1 MSKNRTIVAPA
12 TVPGRGGVSIIRMSG
27 ELSKSIAEGM
37 CGELAEA
44 WRFKRCSIKSLAGS
58 KIDDGMVVFFKS
70 PNSYTGDDVVE
81 FHCHGNPTI
90 VNLVVEE
97 AVNRGAVIAEPGEFT
112 KTAFLNEKIDLV
124 QAESVADLIN
134 AQSETAV
141 VAANS
146 SLSGRFSEQ
155 INLLLDGII
164 KARVVVEANIDFP
177 EEEIDVSV
185 LESVKKEL
193 KGYHV
198 EINELL
204 ARVKEGVKLRDG
216 YSVAIVGPPNAG
228 KSSLLN
234 LLAREDLAI
243 TSDAPGTTRDLVK
256 TSVNIAG
263 VLIEFVDTAG
273 VRSNP
278 EGPIEEEGIKR
289 SKEIIRKSNFS
300 LLVQDATAIQE
311 FDEDLGDS
319 LTVLNKSDLLEGEFS
334 NVDNTFYLSC
344 STGQGVEELLEA
356 LIARLVID
364 GGEETVF
371 LSRQRH
377 EISLRSG
384 GLFLEEAIMSLGEG
398 QVLEL
403 VAENLR
409 SAHMALGDILRPM
422 SADDLLGEIFSE
434 FCIGK

>member
-1 MSKNRTIVAPA
+1 MSTNRTIIAPA

-27 ELSKSIAEGM
+27 KLSKSIAEGM

-44 WRFKRCSIKSLAGS
+44 WRFKRCSIKSCGGS

-97 AVNRGAVIAEPGEFT
+97 AVNRGAVVAEPGEFT

-146 SLSGRFSEQ
+146 SLSGQFSEQ

-177 EEEIDVSV
+177 EEEVDGLV
-185 LESVKKEL
+185 LESVKDEL
-193 KGYHV
+193 RGFRA

-204 ARVKEGVKLRDG
+204 SRVKEGVKLRDG

-243 TSDAPGTTRDLVK
+243 TSEVPGTTRDLVK
-256 TSVNIAG
+256 TSVNIGG

-273 VRSNP
+273 VRPNP
-278 EGPIEEEGIKR
+278 EGPIEEEGIQR
-289 SKEIIRKSNFS
+289 SKEVIKKSNLS
-300 LLVQDATAIQE
+300 LLVQDATAVQG
-311 FDEDLGDS
+311 FDVGLGDS

-334 NVDNTFYLSC
+334 NVDSTFYLSC
-344 STGQGVEELLEA
+344 STGQGVEELLKE
-356 LIARLVID
+356 LIARLGID

-371 LSRQRH
+371 MSRQRH
-377 EISLRSG
+377 EVSLRSG

-398 QVLEL
+398 EVLEL
-403 VAENLR
+403 VAESLR
-409 SAHMALGDILRPM
+409 SAHAALGDILRPM

>member
-1 MSKNRTIVAPA
+1 LSTNRTIIAPA

-27 ELSKSIAEGM
+27 KLSKSIAEGM

-44 WRFKRCSIKSLAGS
+44 WRFKRCSIKSCGGS

-97 AVNRGAVIAEPGEFT
+97 AVNRGAVVAEPGEFT

-146 SLSGRFSEQ
+146 SLSGQFSEQ

-177 EEEIDVSV
+177 EEEVDGSV
-185 LESVKKEL
+185 LESVKDEL
-193 KGYHV
+193 QGFRA

-204 ARVKEGVKLRDG
+204 SRVKEGVKLRDG

-243 TSDAPGTTRDLVK
+243 TSEVPGTTRDLVK
-256 TSVNIAG
+256 TSVNIGG

-273 VRSNP
+273 VRPNP
-278 EGPIEEEGIKR
+278 EGPIEEEGIQR
-289 SKEIIRKSNFS
+289 SKEVIKKSNLS
-300 LLVQDATAIQE
+300 LLVQDATAVQG
-311 FDEDLGDS
+311 FDVGLGDS

-334 NVDNTFYLSC
+334 NVDSTFYLSC
-344 STGQGVEELLEA
+344 ATGQGVEELLKG
-356 LIARLVID
+356 LIARLGID

-371 LSRQRH
+371 MSRQRH
-377 EISLRSG
+377 EVSLRSG

-398 QVLEL
+398 KV
-403 VAENLR
+403 
-409 SAHMALGDILRPM
+409 
-422 SADDLLGEIFSE
+422 
-434 FCIGK
+434 

>member
-1 MSKNRTIVAPA
+1 MSKNRTIIAPA
-12 TVPGRGGVSIIRMSG
+12 TVAGRGGVSVIRMSG

-44 WRFKRCSIKSLAGS
+44 WRFKRCSIKSRGGS

-97 AVNRGAVIAEPGEFT
+97 AVNRGAVVAEPGEFT

-134 AQSETAV
+134 AQSKTAV

-146 SLSGRFSEQ
+146 SLSGQFSEQ

-177 EEEIDVSV
+177 EEEIDGSV
-185 LESVKKEL
+185 LESIKKEL
-193 KGYHV
+193 QDYHV

-204 ARVKEGVKLRDG
+204 SRVKEGVKLRDG

-243 TSDAPGTTRDLVK
+243 TSEVPGTTRDLVK
-256 TSVNIAG
+256 TSVNIGG

-273 VRSNP
+273 VRPNP

-289 SKEIIRKSNFS
+289 SKEIIKKSNLS
-300 LLVQDATAIQE
+300 LLVQDATAVQE
-311 FDEDLGDS
+311 FDVGLGDS
-319 LTVLNKSDLLEGEFS
+319 LTVLNKSDLVEGEFS

-344 STGQGVEELLEA
+344 STGQGIEELLKA
-356 LIARLVID
+356 LVVRLGVD
-364 GGEETVF
+364 EGEETVF

-384 GLFLEEAIMSLGEG
+384 GLFLEEAIITLAEG

-403 VAENLR
+403 AAESLR
-409 SAHMALGDILRPM
+409 SSHAALGEILRPM

>member
-1 MSKNRTIVAPA
+1 LSKNRTIIAPA
-12 TVPGRGGVSIIRMSG
+12 TVPGRGGIAIVRMSG
-27 ELSKSIAEGM
+27 ELSKNIAEGM

-44 WRFKRCSIKSLAGS
+44 WRFKRCSIKTRGGS

-81 FHCHGNPTI
+81 LHCHGNPTI
-90 VNLVVEE
+90 VNLVIEE
-97 AVNRGAVIAEPGEFT
+97 AVNRGAVVAEPGEFT

-141 VAANS
+141 IAANS
-146 SLSGRFSEQ
+146 SLSGQFSEQ
-155 INLLLDGII
+155 INLLLDGIV

-177 EEEIDVSV
+177 EEEIDDSV
-185 LESVKKEL
+185 LETVKEEL
-193 KGYHV
+193 QGFHAQ
-198 EINELL
+198 ISELVS
-204 ARVKEGVKLRDG
+204 RVKEGVKLRDG

-243 TSDAPGTTRDLVK
+243 TSEVPGTTRDLVK
-256 TSVNIAG
+256 ASVNIGG

-273 VRSNP
+273 VRPNP
-278 EGPIEEEGIKR
+278 EGPIEEEGIQR
-289 SKEIIRKSNFS
+289 SKEVIKKSNLS
-300 LLVQDATAIQE
+300 LLVQDATAVQG
-311 FDEDLGDS
+311 FDVGLGDS

-334 NVDNTFYLSC
+334 NVDSTFYLSC
-344 STGQGVEELLEA
+344 ATGQGVEELLKG
-356 LIARLVID
+356 LIARLGID

-371 LSRQRH
+371 MSRQRH
-377 EISLRSG
+377 EVSLRSG

-398 QVLEL
+398 EVLEL
-403 VAENLR
+403 VAESLR
-409 SAHMALGDILRPM
+409 SAHAALGDILRPM

>member
-1 MSKNRTIVAPA
+1 LSRNRTIVAPA

-44 WRFKRCSIKSLAGS
+44 WRFKRCSIKSLGGF

-97 AVNRGAVIAEPGEFT
+97 AVNRGAVVAEPGEFT

-146 SLSGRFSEQ
+146 SLSGQFSEQ

-164 KARVVVEANIDFP
+164 KARVVIEANIDFP
-177 EEEIDVSV
+177 EEEIDGSV

-193 KGYHV
+193 QGYHI

-204 ARVKEGVKLRDG
+204 SRVKEGVKLRDG

-243 TSDAPGTTRDLVK
+243 TSEAPGTTRDLVK
-256 TSVNIAG
+256 TSVNIGG
-263 VLIEFVDTAG
+263 VLMEFVDTAG

-289 SKEIIRKSNFS
+289 SKEIIKKSNLS
-300 LLVQDATAIQE
+300 LLVQDATAVQE

-334 NVDNTFYLSC
+334 NKDNTFYLSC
-344 STGQGVEELLEA
+344 STGQGIEDLLKA
-356 LIARLVID
+356 LVAKLGVD
-364 GGEETVF
+364 DGEETVF

-377 EISLRSG
+377 VISLRSG
-384 GLFLEEAIMSLGEG
+384 GLFLEEAIATLAEG
-398 QVLEL
+398 QALEL
-403 VAENLR
+403 VAESLR
-409 SAHMALGDILRPM
+409 SAHAALGDILRPM

>member
-1 MSKNRTIVAPA
+1 MSKNRTIIAPA
-12 TVPGRGGVSIIRMSG
+12 TVPGRGGVSIVRMSG
-27 ELSKSIAEGM
+27 GLSKSIAEGM

-44 WRFKRCSIKSLAGS
+44 WRFKRCSIRSLGGS

-97 AVNRGAVIAEPGEFT
+97 AVNRGAVVAEPGEFT

-134 AQSETAV
+134 AQSESAI

-146 SLSGRFSEQ
+146 SLSGQFSEQ
-155 INLLLDGII
+155 INSLLDGIV

-177 EEEIDVSV
+177 EEEIDGSI

-193 KGYHV
+193 LGYHT

-204 ARVKEGVKLRDG
+204 SRVKEGVRLRDG

-243 TSDAPGTTRDLVK
+243 TSEAPGTTRDLVK
-256 TSVNIAG
+256 TSVNIRGA
-263 VLIEFVDTAG
+263 LIEFIDTAG

-289 SKEIIRKSNFS
+289 SKEIIKKSNLS
-300 LLVQDATAIQE
+300 LLVQDATAVQE
-311 FDEDLGDS
+311 FDEGLGDS

-334 NVDNTFYLSC
+334 NKDNTFYLSC
-344 STGQGVEELLEA
+344 STGQGVEELLKA
-356 LIARLVID
+356 LVARLGID
-364 GGEETVF
+364 EGEETVF

-377 EISLRSG
+377 AISLRSG
-384 GLFLEEAIMSLGEG
+384 GLFLEEAITTLAEG
-398 QVLEL
+398 QALEL

-409 SAHMALGDILRPM
+409 SAHAALGDILRPM

>member
-27 ELSKSIAEGM
+27 ELSRSIAEGM
-37 CGELAEA
+37 CGKLAEA
-44 WRFKRCSIKSLAGS
+44 WRFKRCSIKSRGGS
-58 KIDDGMVVFFKS
+58 KIDDGMVVFFES

-97 AVNRGAVIAEPGEFT
+97 AVSCGAVVAEPGEFT
-112 KTAFLNEKIDLV
+112 KTAFLNGKIDLV

-134 AQSETAV
+134 AQSKTAV

-146 SLSGRFSEQ
+146 SLSGQFSKQ
-155 INLLLDGII
+155 INLLLDGLI
-164 KARVVVEANIDFP
+164 KTRVVIEASIDFP
-177 EEEIDVSV
+177 EEEINDSV

-193 KGYHV
+193 QGYHA
-198 EINELL
+198 EINKLMS
-204 ARVKEGVKLRDG
+204 RVKEGVKLRDG

-243 TSDAPGTTRDLVK
+243 TSETPGTTRDLVK
-256 TSVNIAG
+256 TSVNIGGA
-263 VLIEFVDTAG
+263 LIDFVDTAG
-273 VRSNP
+273 VRPNP
-278 EGPIEEEGIKR
+278 EGPIEEEGIQR
-289 SKEIIRKSNFS
+289 SKEVIKKSNLS
-300 LLVQDATAIQE
+300 LLVQDATAVQG
-311 FDEDLGDS
+311 FDVGLGDF

-334 NVDNTFYLSC
+334 NSDNTFYLSC
-344 STGQGVEELLEA
+344 STGQGVDELLEA
-356 LIARLVID
+356 LIARLGID
-364 GGEETVF
+364 RGEETVF

-377 EISLRSG
+377 EISLKSG
-384 GLFLEEAIMSLGEG
+384 SLFLEEAIMSLGEG

-403 VAENLR
+403 VAESLR
-409 SAHMALGDILRPM
+409 SAHASLGDILRPM

>member
-1 MSKNRTIVAPA
+1 
-12 TVPGRGGVSIIRMSG
+12 
-27 ELSKSIAEGM
+27 M
-37 CGELAEA
+37 CGELEEA
-44 WRFKRCSIKSLAGS
+44 WRFKRCSIKSRNGS

-90 VNLVVEE
+90 VNLVLEE
-97 AVNRGAVIAEPGEFT
+97 AVNRGAVVAEPGEFT

-134 AQSETAV
+134 AQSEMAV

-146 SLSGRFSEQ
+146 SLSGQFSEQ
-155 INLLLDGII
+155 INRLLDGIV
-164 KARVVVEANIDFP
+164 KARVVVEASIDFP
-177 EEEIDVSV
+177 EDEIDSSI
-185 LESVKKEL
+185 LESIKEEL
-193 KGYHV
+193 QGFLA
-198 EINELL
+198 ETNELL
-204 ARVKEGVKLRDG
+204 SCVKEGVKLRDG

-243 TSDAPGTTRDLVK
+243 TSEVPGTTRDLVK
-256 TSVNIAG
+256 TSVNIGGA
-263 VLIEFVDTAG
+263 LIEFVDTAG
-273 VRSNP
+273 VRSDP
-278 EGPIEEEGIKR
+278 DGPIEEEGIQR
-289 SKEIIRKSNFS
+289 SKEVIKKSNLS
-300 LLVQDATAIQE
+300 LLVQDATDIKE
-311 FDEDLGDS
+311 FDLGLGDS
-319 LTVLNKSDLLEGEFS
+319 FTVLNKSDLLEGGFS
-334 NVDNTFYLSC
+334 NSDNTFYLSC
-344 STGQGVEELLEA
+344 STGQGVEELLGA
-356 LIARLVID
+356 LIVRLGIG

-384 GLFLEEAIMSLGEG
+384 GHFLEEALMSLSEG

-403 VAENLR
+403 VAESLR
-409 SAHMALGDILRPM
+409 SAHAALGDILRPM

>member
-1 MSKNRTIVAPA
+1 MTTNRTIIAPA

-27 ELSKSIAEGM
+27 KLSRSIAESM

-44 WRFKRCSIKSLAGS
+44 WRFKRCSIKSRDGS

-97 AVNRGAVIAEPGEFT
+97 AVDRGAVVAEPGEFT

-134 AQSETAV
+134 AQSEAAV

-146 SLSGRFSEQ
+146 SLSGQFSEQ
-155 INLLLDGII
+155 INLLLDGIV
-164 KARVVVEANIDFP
+164 KARVLVEANIDFP
-177 EEEIDVSV
+177 EEEIDGSV
-185 LESVKKEL
+185 LESIKEEL
-193 KGYHV
+193 QGFHA
-198 EINELL
+198 EINVLL
-204 ARVKEGVKLRDG
+204 SRVKEGVKLRDG

-243 TSDAPGTTRDLVK
+243 TSEVPGTTRDLVK
-256 TSVNIAG
+256 TSVNIGG

-273 VRSNP
+273 VRINP
-278 EGPIEEEGIKR
+278 EGPIEEEGIQR
-289 SKEIIRKSNFS
+289 SKEVIKKSNLS
-300 LLVQDATAIQE
+300 LLVQDATAIQR
-311 FDEDLGDS
+311 FDVGLGDS

-344 STGQGVEELLEA
+344 STGQGVAELLKA
-356 LIARLVID
+356 LIVRLGID

-398 QVLEL
+398 QALEL
-403 VAENLR
+403 VAESLR
-409 SAHMALGDILRPM
+409 ASHAALGDILRPM

>member
-1 MSKNRTIVAPA
+1 
-12 TVPGRGGVSIIRMSG
+12 
-27 ELSKSIAEGM
+27 M

-44 WRFKRCSIKSLAGS
+44 WHFKRCSIKSRNGS

-90 VNLVVEE
+90 VNLVLEE
-97 AVNRGAVIAEPGEFT
+97 AVNRGAVVAEPGEFT

-134 AQSETAV
+134 AQSEMAV

-146 SLSGRFSEQ
+146 SLSGQFSEQ
-155 INLLLDGII
+155 INRLLDGIV
-164 KARVVVEANIDFP
+164 KARVVVEASIDFP
-177 EEEIDVSV
+177 EDEIDSSI
-185 LESVKKEL
+185 LESIKEEL
-193 KGYHV
+193 QGFLA
-198 EINELL
+198 ETNELL
-204 ARVKEGVKLRDG
+204 SCVKEGVKLRDG

-243 TSDAPGTTRDLVK
+243 TSEVPGTTRDLVK
-256 TSVNIAG
+256 TSVNIGGA
-263 VLIEFVDTAG
+263 LIEFVDTAG
-273 VRSNP
+273 VRSDP
-278 EGPIEEEGIKR
+278 DGPIEEEGIQR
-289 SKEIIRKSNFS
+289 SKEVIKKSNLS
-300 LLVQDATAIQE
+300 LLVQDATDIKE
-311 FDEDLGDS
+311 IDLGLVDS
-319 LTVLNKSDLLEGEFS
+319 FTVLNKSDLLEGGFS
-334 NVDNTFYLSC
+334 NSDNTFYLSC
-344 STGQGVEELLEA
+344 STSQGVEELLGA
-356 LIARLVID
+356 LIVRLGIG

-384 GLFLEEAIMSLGEG
+384 GRFLEEALTSLSEG

-403 VAENLR
+403 VAESLR
-409 SAHMALGDILRPM
+409 SAHAALGDILRPM

>member
-1 MSKNRTIVAPA
+1 MSKNRTIIAPA
-12 TVPGRGGVSIIRMSG
+12 TSPGKGGVSIIRMSG
-27 ELSKSIAEGM
+27 KLSKSIAESM

-44 WRFKRCSIKSLAGS
+44 WRFKRCSIKSRCGS

-90 VNLVVEE
+90 VNLLIEE
-97 AVNRGAVIAEPGEFT
+97 AVDLGAVVAEPGEFT

-134 AQSETAV
+134 AQSKTAV

-146 SLSGRFSEQ
+146 SLSGEFSEQ

-185 LESVKKEL
+185 LEAIKGEL
-193 KGYHV
+193 QGFIA
-198 EINELL
+198 EISELL
-204 ARVKEGVKLRDG
+204 SRVKEGVKLRDG

-234 LLAREDLAI
+234 LLAREKLAI
-243 TSDAPGTTRDLVK
+243 TSEVAGTTRDLVK
-256 TSVNIAG
+256 TSVNVGG

-273 VRSNP
+273 IRPDP
-278 EGPIEEEGIKR
+278 EGPIEKEGIQR
-289 SKEIIRKSNFS
+289 SKEIIKKSNLS
-300 LLVQDATAIQE
+300 LLVQDATAVQG
-311 FDEDLGDS
+311 FDVGLGDS

-334 NVDNTFYLSC
+334 NEDDTFYLSC
-344 STGQGVEELLEA
+344 STGQGVEELLKA
-356 LIARLVID
+356 LIVRLGID
-364 GGEETVF
+364 GGGETVF

-377 EISLRSG
+377 EISLRCG
-384 GLFLEEAIMSLGEG
+384 GLFLEEAVMSLSEG

-403 VAENLR
+403 VAESLR
-409 SAHMALGDILRPM
+409 SAHSALGDILRPM

>member
-1 MSKNRTIVAPA
+1 MSKKRTIIAPA
-12 TVPGRGGVSIIRMSG
+12 TAPGRGGVSIIRMSG
-27 ELSKSIAEGM
+27 GLSKNIAEGM

-44 WRFKRCSIKSLAGS
+44 LRFKRCSIKSRGGS

-97 AVNRGAVIAEPGEFT
+97 AVSRGAVVAEPGEFT

-134 AQSETAV
+134 AQSEAAV

-155 INLLLDGII
+155 INLLLDGIV

-177 EEEIDVSV
+177 EEEIDGSV
-185 LESVKKEL
+185 LKSIKEEL
-193 KGYHV
+193 QGFRA

-204 ARVKEGVKLRDG
+204 SRVKEGVKLRDG

-243 TSDAPGTTRDLVK
+243 TSEVPGTTRDLVK
-256 TSVNIAG
+256 TSVNIGG
-263 VLIEFVDTAG
+263 VLIEFIDTAG
-273 VRSNP
+273 VRLNP
-278 EGPIEEEGIKR
+278 EGPIEEEGIQR
-289 SKEIIRKSNFS
+289 SKEVIKKSNLS
-300 LLVQDATAIQE
+300 LLVQDATAIQG
-311 FDEDLGDS
+311 FDVGLGDFM
-319 LTVLNKSDLLEGEFS
+319 TVLNKSDLLEDEFS
-334 NVDNTFYLSC
+334 NEDNTFYLSC
-344 STGQGVEELLEA
+344 TTGQGVEELVKA
-356 LIARLVID
+356 IIVRLGID

-384 GLFLEEAIMSLGEG
+384 SLFLEEAIMSLGEG

-403 VAENLR
+403 VAESLR
-409 SAHMALGDILRPM
+409 SSHAALGDILRPM

>member
-1 MSKNRTIVAPA
+1 MSKNRTIIAPA
-12 TVPGRGGVSIIRMSG
+12 TGPGRGGVSIIRMSG
-27 ELSKSIAEGM
+27 ELSKSIAEDM

-44 WRFKRCSIKSLAGS
+44 WRFKRCSIKSRGGF

-90 VNLVVEE
+90 VNLIVEE
-97 AVNRGAVIAEPGEFT
+97 AVDRGAVVAEPGEFT

-141 VAANS
+141 IAANS
-146 SLSGRFSEQ
+146 SLSGQFSEQ
-155 INLLLDGII
+155 IKLLLDGVI

-177 EEEIDVSV
+177 EEEIDGSV
-185 LESVKKEL
+185 LASIKEEL
-193 KGYHV
+193 EGFKAK
-198 EINELL
+198 INELL
-204 ARVKEGVKLRDG
+204 SHVKEGVKLRDG

-243 TSDAPGTTRDLVK
+243 TSEAPGTTRDLVK
-256 TSVNIAG
+256 TSVNIG
-263 VLIEFVDTAG
+263 GNLIEFVDTAG
-273 VRSNP
+273 IRPNP
-278 EGPIEEEGIKR
+278 EGAIEEEGIQR
-289 SKEIIRKSNFS
+289 SKEVIKKSNLI
-300 LLVQDATAIQE
+300 LLVQDATAVQK
-311 FDEDLGDS
+311 FDVGLGDS
-319 LTVLNKSDLLEGEFS
+319 LTVLNKSDLLEGELS
-334 NVDNTFYLSC
+334 NAENTFYLSC
-344 STGQGVEELLEA
+344 KTGQGVEELLKA
-356 LIARLVID
+356 LIVKLEIG

-371 LSRQRH
+371 LSRKRH

-384 GLFLEEAIMSLGEG
+384 GLFIEEAIMSLVEG

-403 VAENLR
+403 VAESLR
-409 SAHMALGDILRPM
+409 SAHAALGDILRPM

>member
-1 MSKNRTIVAPA
+1 MNKNRTIIAPA
-12 TVPGRGGVSIIRMSG
+12 TVPGRGGISIIRMSG
-27 ELSKSIAEGM
+27 KLSKNIAETM
-37 CGELAEA
+37 CGELAETR
-44 WRFKRCSIKSLAGS
+44 RFKRCSIKSRGGS

-90 VNLVVEE
+90 VNLVIEE
-97 AVNRGAVIAEPGEFT
+97 AVDLGAAVAEPGEFT

-134 AQSETAV
+134 AQSEAAV

-146 SLSGRFSEQ
+146 SLSGEFSKQ
-155 INLLLDGII
+155 INLLLDGIV

-177 EEEIDVSV
+177 EEEIDVSS
-185 LESVKKEL
+185 LESIKEAL
-193 KGYHV
+193 QSFHA
-198 EINELL
+198 EISELL
-204 ARVKEGVKLRDG
+204 SRVKEGVKLRDG

-243 TSDAPGTTRDLVK
+243 TSEVPGTTRDLVK
-256 TSVNIAG
+256 TSVNIG
-263 VLIEFVDTAG
+263 GTLIEFVDTAG
-273 VRSNP
+273 VRSDP
-278 EGPIEEEGIKR
+278 EGPIEEEGIQR
-289 SKEIIRKSNFS
+289 SKEAIKKSNLS
-300 LLVQDATAIQE
+300 LLVQDATAVQV
-311 FDEDLGDS
+311 FDVGLGDF
-319 LTVLNKSDLLEGEFS
+319 LTVMNKSDLLEGKFS
-334 NVDNTFYLSC
+334 NEDNTFYLSC
-344 STGQGVEELLEA
+344 STGKGVEELIKA
-356 LIARLVID
+356 LIAKLGID
-364 GGEETVF
+364 RGEETVF

-384 GLFLEEAIMSLGEG
+384 GLFLEEAIMSLSEG

-403 VAENLR
+403 VAESLR
-409 SAHMALGDILRPM
+409 SAHSALGDILRPM
-422 SADDLLGEIFSE
+422 SSDDLLGEIFSD

>member
-1 MSKNRTIVAPA
+1 MSKNRTIIAPA

-27 ELSKSIAEGM
+27 ALAKSIAEGM

-44 WRFKRCSIKSLAGS
+44 WRFKRCSIKSRGGS

-90 VNLVVEE
+90 VNLVLEE
-97 AVNRGAVIAEPGEFT
+97 AVNRGAVVAEPGEFT

-146 SLSGRFSEQ
+146 SLSGQFSEQ
-155 INLLLDGII
+155 INMLLDGIV

-177 EEEIDVSV
+177 EEEIDGLV
-185 LESVKKEL
+185 LESVKEEL
-193 KGYHV
+193 KRFHAK
-198 EINELL
+198 INELQS
-204 ARVKEGVKLRDG
+204 RVKEGVKLRDG
-216 YSVAIVGPPNAG
+216 YSVAI
-228 KSSLLN
+228 
-234 LLAREDLAI
+234 
-243 TSDAPGTTRDLVK
+243 TSEVPGTTRDLVK
-256 TSVNIAG
+256 TSVNIGG

-273 VRSNP
+273 VRLNP
-278 EGPIEEEGIKR
+278 EGPIEEEGIQR
-289 SKEIIRKSNFS
+289 SKEVIKKSNLS
-300 LLVQDATAIQE
+300 LLVQDATAIQG
-311 FDEDLGDS
+311 FDVGLGDS

-334 NVDNTFYLSC
+334 NKDNTFYLSC
-344 STGQGVEELLEA
+344 STGQGVEDLLKA
-356 LIARLVID
+356 LIERLGID
-364 GGEETVF
+364 EGEETVF

-377 EISLRSG
+377 AISLRSG
-384 GLFLEEAIMSLGEG
+384 GLFLEEAITTLAEG

-409 SAHMALGDILRPM
+409 SAHAALGDILRPM

>member
-1 MSKNRTIVAPA
+1 MSKNRTIIAPA
-12 TVPGRGGVSIIRMSG
+12 TVPGRGGVSVIRMSG
-27 ELSKSIAEGM
+27 ALSKTIAESM

-44 WRFKRCSIKSLAGS
+44 RCFKRCSIKSRGGS
-58 KIDDGMVVFFKS
+58 KIDDGLVVFFKS
-70 PNSYTGDDVVE
+70 PNSYTGDDVIE

-90 VNLVVEE
+90 VSLVIEE
-97 AVNRGAVIAEPGEFT
+97 AVACGAVVAEPGEFT

-141 VAANS
+141 IAANS
-146 SLSGRFSEQ
+146 SLSGQFSEK
-155 INLLLDGII
+155 INLLLEGIV
-164 KARVVVEANIDFP
+164 KARVVIEANIDFP
-177 EEEIDVSV
+177 EEEIDVLV
-185 LESVKKEL
+185 LESVKEEL
-193 KGYHV
+193 QNFHT
-198 EINELL
+198 EISELL
-204 ARVKEGVKLRDG
+204 SRVKEGVRLRDG

-243 TSDAPGTTRDLVK
+243 TSEVPGTTRDLVK
-256 TSVNIAG
+256 TSVNIG
-263 VLIEFVDTAG
+263 GILIEFIDTAG
-273 VRSNP
+273 VRHDP

-289 SKEIIRKSNFS
+289 SKEAIERSNIS
-300 LLVQDATAIQE
+300 LLVQDATAVQE
-311 FDEDLGDS
+311 FDVGLGDS
-319 LTVLNKSDLLEGEFS
+319 LTVLNKSDLLKGGFS
-334 NVDNTFYLSC
+334 NEENTFYLSC
-344 STGQGVEELLEA
+344 STGQGVDELLKA
-356 LIARLVID
+356 LIAKLGID

-403 VAENLR
+403 VAESLR
-409 SAHMALGDILRPM
+409 SAHVALGDILRPM

>member
-44 WRFKRCSIKSLAGS
+44 WRFKRCSIKSLGGS

-97 AVNRGAVIAEPGEFT
+97 AVNRGAVVAEPGEFT

-146 SLSGRFSEQ
+146 SLSGQFSEQ

-177 EEEIDVSV
+177 EEEIDGSV
-185 LESVKKEL
+185 LASVKKEL
-193 KGYHV
+193 QGYHI
-198 EINELL
+198 EISELL
-204 ARVKEGVKLRDG
+204 SRAKEGVKLRDG

-243 TSDAPGTTRDLVK
+243 TSEAPGTTRDLVK
-256 TSVNIAG
+256 TSVNIGG
-263 VLIEFVDTAG
+263 VLMEFVDTAG

-289 SKEIIRKSNFS
+289 SREIIKKSNLS

-311 FDEDLGDS
+311 FDEGLGDS

-334 NVDNTFYLSC
+334 NKDNTFYLSC
-344 STGQGVEELLEA
+344 STGQGIEDLLKA
-356 LIARLVID
+356 LVTKLGID
-364 GGEETVF
+364 EGEETVF

-377 EISLRSG
+377 VISLRSG
-384 GLFLEEAIMSLGEG
+384 GLFLEEAITTLTEG
-398 QVLEL
+398 QALEL

-409 SAHMALGDILRPM
+409 SAHAALGDILRPM